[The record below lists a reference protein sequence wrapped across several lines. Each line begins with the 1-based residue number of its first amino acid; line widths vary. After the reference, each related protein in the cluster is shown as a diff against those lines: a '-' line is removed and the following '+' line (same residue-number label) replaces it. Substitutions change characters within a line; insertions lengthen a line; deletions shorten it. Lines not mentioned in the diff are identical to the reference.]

1 MYLAVN
7 YSALSSSSSKSVLNS
22 NNLSLIFVLDFS
34 KDPEA
39 DNAEVSKSDNLLYQN
54 YFQLNLTK

>member
-7 YSALSSSSSKSVLNS
+7 NSALSSSSFKSALNS

-34 KDPEA
+34 NDPES
-39 DNAEVSKSDNLLYQN
+39 DNAEVSKSDNLS
-54 YFQLNLTK
+54 TKLFP